1 MENTVVTAVTTFA
14 ETVTGALPLDT
25 VASVMGVA
33 VAAPLIIF
41 LFRWGAGM
49 VLSRAR
55 KGLQGRM

>member
-1 MENTVVTAVTTFA
+1 MENAVVDSVTTFA
-14 ETVTGALPLDT
+14 TTVTEALPLGT
-25 VASVMGVA
+25 IAAVMGVA
-33 VAAPLIIF
+33 VGAPLVIF

>member
-1 MENTVVTAVTTFA
+1 MENTVVDAVSTFA
-14 ETVTGALPLDT
+14 TTVTEALPLGT
-25 VASVMGVA
+25 IAAIMGTA
-33 VAAPLIIF
+33 IAAPLVIF

>member
-14 ETVTGALPLDT
+14 ETVTSALPLET
-25 VASVMGVA
+25 VAAVMGVA